1 MIDPQASDD
10 PRAAQ
15 LETDFP
21 GWWVW
26 ISDTGNWWA
35 SLRRQLTYEEIE
47 ADCVQFIRADDEDEL
62 RERLGDQLDTQTMVA
77 AATNGTRKSSATT

>member
-1 MIDPQASDD
+1 MIGSQAADN

-21 GWWVW
+21 SWCVW

-47 ADCVQFIRADDEDEL
+47 ADCVHGTGALPLIADIE
-62 RERLGDQLDTQTMVA
+62 QQ
-77 AATNGTRKSSATT
+77 